1 MINTGIL
8 DRGKRGIQNA
18 AKNGVKKP
26 GKFMLWYFESDYLQY
41 TGFFS
46 EWPGYKI
53 IFKSISYTWD
63 DIFIVINWVTS
74 RCWAFEAKSLKSV
87 MCLTV

>member
-8 DRGKRGIQNA
+8 DRGKCGIQNA

-26 GKFMLWYFESDYLQY
+26 GKFMLWYFDYLRY

-46 EWPGYKI
+46 E
-53 IFKSISYTWD
+53 
-63 DIFIVINWVTS
+63 
-74 RCWAFEAKSLKSV
+74 
-87 MCLTV
+87 